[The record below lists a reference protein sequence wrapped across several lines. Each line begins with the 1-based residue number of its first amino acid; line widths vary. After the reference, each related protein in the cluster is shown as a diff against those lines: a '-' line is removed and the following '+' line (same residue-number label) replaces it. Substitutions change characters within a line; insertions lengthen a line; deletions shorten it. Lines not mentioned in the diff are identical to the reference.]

1 MSTSISSPWPDCQI
15 QYDSY
20 RLSLWEWL
28 VYGAAGFG
36 LALAVDYVFYR
47 DPFFLLFLAPLSVTV
62 PCVMKKR
69 LKKRR
74 QEKLGSQFKDAIMAL
89 SSALQTGYS
98 AENAWREAWQEMIC
112 IYGEQ
117 ALITRELEYMVK
129 AISVNA
135 TPEQV
140 ITEFARRSGLSEIE
154 SFAQVF
160 CLAKRSSGD
169 LVAIIDST
177 ARTISEKLRVREEIV
192 TLTTAKQLEETI
204 MSLIPA
210 GIILYLNFAFDGF
223 LDVLYTS
230 TAGRGIMTICLV
242 IYAAAVGLGWSM
254 VRAEKW

>member
-1 MSTSISSPWPDCQI
+1 
-15 QYDSY
+15 
-20 RLSLWEWL
+20 
-28 VYGAAGFG
+28 
-36 LALAVDYVFYR
+36 
-47 DPFFLLFLAPLSVTV
+47 
-62 PCVMKKR
+62 
-69 LKKRR
+69 
-74 QEKLGSQFKDAIMAL
+74 
-89 SSALQTGYS
+89 
-98 AENAWREAWQEMIC
+98 MIC

-117 ALITRELEYMVK
+117 ALITRELEYMVR
-129 AISVNA
+129 AISVNE

-140 ITEFARRSGLSEIE
+140 VTDFAGRTGLAEVE

-169 LVAIIDST
+169 LAAIIEST
-177 ARTISEKLRVREEIV
+177 SRTISEKLRVREEIV

-230 TAGRGIMTICLV
+230 VAGRVIMTACLLV
-242 IYAAAVGLGWSM
+242 YAAAVVLGWSM